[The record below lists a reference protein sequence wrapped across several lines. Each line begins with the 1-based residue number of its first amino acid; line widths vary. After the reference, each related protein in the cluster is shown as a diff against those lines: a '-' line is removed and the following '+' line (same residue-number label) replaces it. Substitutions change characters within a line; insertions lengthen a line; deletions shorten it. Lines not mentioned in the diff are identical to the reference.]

1 MGCRAHIIHNI
12 VQYASDCL
20 PVDVDSI
27 VCKIF
32 GFFHI
37 YTVRVEN
44 LKEFCDD
51 VDVQYKGL
59 LSHSKTKWLSPFP
72 AIERIISMFDGL
84 KSYFLSQSNFPCI
97 LNNFFEDECLLLWFK
112 FLHSQLK
119 TFNNYIKK
127 VESQNLSAIKL
138 MYIMENLMIKIQ
150 NKKEEKFLTTEI
162 LNLLKQLEH
171 DGLIKKKMFDDKCN
185 KFYELYRSY
194 LKNWTRS
201 NTHNLH
207 LKSTA

>member
-1 MGCRAHIIHNI
+1 MTLYFQPLN
-12 VQYASDCL
+12 
-20 PVDVDSI
+20 
-27 VCKIF
+27 
-32 GFFHI
+32 
-37 YTVRVEN
+37 E
-44 LKEFCDD
+44 
-51 VDVQYKGL
+51 
-59 LSHSKTKWLSPFP
+59 
-72 AIERIISMFDGL
+72 L

-97 LNNFFEDECLLLWFK
+97 LKFFFEDECSLLWFK

-127 VESQNLSAIKL
+127 VESQNLSAIEL

-185 KFYELYRSY
+185 KFYELCHSY
-194 LKNWTRS
+194 LKNWTGS
-201 NTHNLH
+201 NTHNLD
-207 LKSTA
+207 LKSMV